1 MTTAATRM
9 SNTQFAKFMERIHV
23 LHTQC
28 FELGKK
34 VYHTSDKTNINTNIS
49 KAVVCINKAFQKA
62 TNHDGFYVEAI
73 MMFALGYANAKYGV
87 SVDFSVEL
95 DTRIKADVKVGNHAY
110 QLKLGKQVFEKSYIE
125 TLRRNN
131 VELLVVRTYNQRS
144 MYGKTLDEAFV
155 SMLAKA
161 DVKVNDQVLVSK
173 LHDLWTYL

>member
-1 MTTAATRM
+1 MTTGATRM
-9 SNTQFAKFMERIHV
+9 TNTQFAKFMQRVHI

-34 VYHTSDKTNINTNIS
+34 VYNTSNKTNIGANVN
-49 KAVVCINKAFQKA
+49 KAIVCINKAFQKT
-62 TNHDGFYVEAI
+62 TNHDGFYVEAV

-87 SVDFSVEL
+87 SVDFSVDL
-95 DTRIKADVKVGNHAY
+95 DTKIKADVKVGNKAY
-110 QLKLGKQVFEKSYIE
+110 QLKLGKQVFEKPYIE
-125 TLRRNN
+125 TLKRNN

-144 MYGKTLDEAFV
+144 IYGKTLDEAFV

-161 DVKVNDQVLVSK
+161 DVKVNDAVLVSK